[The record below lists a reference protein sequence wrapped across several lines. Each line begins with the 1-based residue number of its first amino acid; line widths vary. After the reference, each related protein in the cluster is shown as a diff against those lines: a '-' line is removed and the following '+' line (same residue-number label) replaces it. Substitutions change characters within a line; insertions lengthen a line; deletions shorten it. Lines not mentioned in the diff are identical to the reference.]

1 MALCPPL
8 VLADAILTRTE
19 ELRRGK
25 SFDLKLPGLLVIDTP
40 GVGDGLPWGG
50 GMCTASVVPHTPQL
64 KCMRGLLWPHHIKL
78 DWHATTFP
86 EPCFD
91 LREFC
96 LAL

>member
-40 GVGDGLPWGG
+40 GVGDGLPWRGV
-50 GMCTASVVPHTPQL
+50 CAQL
-64 KCMRGLLWPHHIKL
+64 PWSLTLPS
-78 DWHATTFP
+78 
-86 EPCFD
+86 
-91 LREFC
+91 
-96 LAL
+96 